1 MPAFPQTATADRRRG
16 HSVLRV
22 HFQLSAHE
30 APEAMFEEL
39 LGLVEDIT
47 PVYQP
52 YPHDHSVDM
61 DVTGALGHFGRSPHE
76 LGQILQL
83 RALALYGVHV
93 VVGGGRS
100 SCSLI
105 AAMAAAATPPGRITV
120 IAPDDDAVG
129 AFLRPRPVAALP
141 GIGPATARTLSR
153 YGITTIG
160 QLADTYEGVLARI
173 LGKQAGRELAAR
185 ARGNDDRPVQRTAL
199 IRSTSASHTFDR
211 DELDPDA
218 HRRALLALAD
228 ELGARL
234 RTSHEVCRGLTL
246 TVRYADRTST
256 ARSRALPESSA
267 HSPALTALAYSLYT
281 SLGLERARVR
291 HLAMRAD
298 RLGPDETAHHQLLLD
313 DGVDDK
319 ARRIEAVADAARS
332 RFGPHVITA
341 ATLARPK
348 RGGHLRE
355 QS

>member
-1 MPAFPQTATADRRRG
+1 MPALPQTATADRRRG

-22 HFQLSAHE
+22 HFQLSTHE
-30 APEAMFEEL
+30 APEVVFEEL

-61 DVTGALGHFGRSPHE
+61 DVTGALCHFGRSPHE

-83 RALALYGVHV
+83 RALTLYGVHV

-100 SCSLI
+100 PLI
-105 AAMAAAATPPGRITV
+105 AAMAAAATPPGRITI
-120 IAPDDDAVG
+120 IAPGDDAVG

-153 YGITTIG
+153 YGIITTIG
-160 QLADTYEGVLARI
+160 QLADTSEGALARI
-173 LGKQAGRELAAR
+173 LGQQAGRELAAR

-199 IRSTSASHTFDR
+199 IRSTSASHNFDQ

-256 ARSRALPESSA
+256 ARSRALPEPSA
-267 HSPALTALAYSLYT
+267 HSPALTSLAYSLHT

-291 HLAMRAD
+291 HLALRAD

-313 DGVDDK
+313 YGVDDK

>member
-1 MPAFPQTATADRRRG
+1 MPALPQTATADRHRER
-16 HSVLRV
+16 SVLRV
-22 HFQLSAHE
+22 HFQLSAHQ
-30 APEAMFEEL
+30 APEAVFEEL

-61 DVTGALGHFGRSPHE
+61 DVTGALCHFGRSPHE
-76 LGQILQL
+76 LGQIVQL

-100 SCSLI
+100 PLI

-120 IAPDDDAVG
+120 IAPGDDAVG

-160 QLADTYEGVLARI
+160 QFADTSEAVLTRI

-199 IRSTSASHTFDR
+199 IRSTSASHNFDR

-218 HRRALLALAD
+218 RRRALLALAE
-228 ELGARL
+228 ELGTRL
-234 RTSHEVCRGLTL
+234 RTSHEVCQGLTL

-256 ARSRALPESSA
+256 TRSRALPEPSA
-267 HSPALTALAYSLYT
+267 HSPALTTLAYSLYT

-291 HLAMRAD
+291 HLALRAD
-298 RLGPDETAHHQLLLD
+298 RLRPDETAHHQLLLD
-313 DGVDDK
+313 DGGDDK
-319 ARRIEAVADAARS
+319 ARCIEAVADAARS
-332 RFGPHVITA
+332 RFGPHVIAA
-341 ATLARPK
+341 ATLSRAT
-348 RGGHLRE
+348 RGGHPTE
-355 QS
+355 PS